1 MRPLHTFSDRDLK
14 LISAYIDAELSDRQA
29 RALLHRFDVEPE
41 LKQAYLEMKQT
52 VRTLRGLKP
61 LPVPRNFT
69 VTPEMLGEKKR
80 RAFPILQFATG
91 LTALVFTILVGGDM
105 LVHRFVGMSSNMDH
119 LAPAM
124 EMVAEVEIP
133 NKVAGEAPVS
143 EPRAVDSEV
152 TAQESLGGATE
163 MEPEAPMPAV
173 VEEAVSAEDQ
183 AADHV
188 GEARAEGEAETEA
201 EAIPAELTEESIA
214 TNQVADE
221 SFFEENL
228 AITGAVD
235 IEADVEEVLPADEPV
250 DGQAVPE
257 LPDTVSVERGFI
269 QAHGLRILEF
279 GLGALVLILIA
290 VNVSRR
296 TRFHR

>member
-69 VTPEMLGEKKR
+69 VTLEMLGEKKKR
-80 RAFPILQFATG
+80 VFPILQFATG
-91 LTALVFTILVGGDM
+91 LTALVFTILVGGDV
-105 LVHRFVGMSSNMDH
+105 LVHRFMGMSSNMA

-152 TAQESLGGATE
+152 SAQESFGGAIE

-173 VEEAVSAEDQ
+173 AEEAVSAEDQ

-235 IEADVEEVLPADEPV
+235 IEADVVEVLPADELV

-269 QAHGLRILEF
+269 QTYGLRMLEF
-279 GLGALVLILIA
+279 GLGALVLILVA
-290 VNVSRR
+290 VNVRRR